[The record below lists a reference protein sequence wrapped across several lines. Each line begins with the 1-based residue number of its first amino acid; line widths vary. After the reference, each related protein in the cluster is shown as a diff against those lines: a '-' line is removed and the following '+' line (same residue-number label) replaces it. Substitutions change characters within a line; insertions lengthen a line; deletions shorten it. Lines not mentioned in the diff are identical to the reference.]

1 MRPSALLADCNV
13 IVVSEFSEGKMK
25 SKTLIALVA
34 AAIVGV
40 SSTAMARG
48 GGGCKGGSGG
58 AHFHGQFHNQFH
70 NHFRFGNRFLRNQA
84 LFNGWGWGDWGWGP
98 YSDNNGGGN
107 STVVIFPQARP
118 QVATGS
124 NSDSCRLSAESFNVP
139 SAAGGT
145 AAVQV
150 VGCR

>member
-1 MRPSALLADCNV
+1 MGPSALLADCNV
-13 IVVSEFSEGKMK
+13 IVVSEFREGEMK

-48 GGGCKGGSGG
+48 GGGGKGGSGG

-70 NHFRFGNRFLRNQA
+70 NRFHFGNRFLRKQA
-84 LFNGWGWGDWGWGP
+84 FLNGWWGWGDWGWSG
-98 YSDNNGGGN
+98 YNDNGYGN
-107 STVVIFPQARP
+107 STVVVLPQARP
-118 QVATGS
+118 QVATG
-124 NSDSCRLSAESFNVP
+124 NSECRFGAESFNVP

-150 VGCR
+150 VACR